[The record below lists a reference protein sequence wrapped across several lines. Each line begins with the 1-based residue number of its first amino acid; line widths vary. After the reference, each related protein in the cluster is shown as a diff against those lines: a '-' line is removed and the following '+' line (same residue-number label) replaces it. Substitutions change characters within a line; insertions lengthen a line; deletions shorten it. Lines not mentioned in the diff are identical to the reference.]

1 MAPVKVIITWNIKTN
16 NEEEYF
22 KFVMHDFMPKVNAA
36 GLEVTDAWATVYG
49 DAPQILVGAIM
60 PSFEEARKLLESEEW
75 LALASQLMEYVD
87 DFKVKIVNPK
97 GAFQF

>member
-1 MAPVKVIITWNIKTN
+1 MS
-16 NEEEYF
+16 
-22 KFVMHDFMPKVNAA
+22 
-36 GLEVTDAWATVYG
+36 
-49 DAPQILVGAIM
+49 
-60 PSFEEARKLLESEEW
+60 SFEEARKLLESAEW